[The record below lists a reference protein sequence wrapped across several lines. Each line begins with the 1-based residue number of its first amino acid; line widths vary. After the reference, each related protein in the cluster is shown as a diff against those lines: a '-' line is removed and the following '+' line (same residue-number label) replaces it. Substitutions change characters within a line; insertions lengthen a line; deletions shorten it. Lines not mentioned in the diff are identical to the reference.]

1 MKAFL
6 TQPYASHL
14 ISKQA
19 AIWDALAALSVLRHL
34 HPVIHVDEVEA
45 SDRCVWSPLI
55 HGQTILW
62 NTSGRW
68 SEKTALEW
76 CLRRL
81 EHAGFDTLIIATS
94 PRKPGAT
101 HTGVDAE
108 TVLARRLGYRIMPQS
123 EAEDM
128 IAVLG

>member
-6 TQPYASHL
+6 SAPFSSHL
-14 ISKQA
+14 ISREA
-19 AIWDALAALSVLRHL
+19 AIWDALAALSALRHL
-34 HPVIHVDEVEA
+34 HPVIHYEEVAA

-55 HGQTILW
+55 QGQVILW

-68 SEKTALEW
+68 SETTALEW

-81 EHAGFDTLIIATS
+81 ESASFDTLIISTS

-108 TVLARRLGYRIMPQS
+108 TALARKLGYRVMSQA
-123 EAEDM
+123 EAEIMD
-128 IAVLG
+128 VPGL